1 MVGSTKRVPKGKWT
15 DAEIQIMVDNLE
27 LPTAEITQLLN
38 LEGYDRTESAVKY
51 KFCVMH
57 LGRMRQEREKVGR
70 KHKVNW
76 SDEEIQILTEHEGA
90 AVPELVRM
98 LAEHGYTRTEKAVR
112 WKLAFLGL
120 KVDGE
125 YLSAYRKTLCWTC
138 KHSHALGC
146 PWHRCF
152 RPIKGWKVI
161 ETQYT
166 YPTKQYKGYTVID
179 CPLYEVDK
187 DGH

>member
-15 DAEIQIMVDNLE
+15 DPELQIMRDNLE
-27 LPTAEITQLLN
+27 RQTKEITEILN
-38 LEGYDRTESAVKY
+38 ASGFDRTYSAVKS
-51 KFCVMH
+51 KFLEMR
-57 LGRMRQEREKVGR
+57 LGKKRIPAEKKGR
-70 KHKVNW
+70 TRKKLW
-76 SDEEIQILTEHEGA
+76 TDDEEQIVISGEGKTVA
-90 AVPELVRM
+90 ELVEE
-98 LAEHGYTRTEKAVR
+98 LKEHGYIRTAKAVR
-112 WKLAFLGL
+112 WKLASLGL
-120 KVDGE
+120 KVDGQ
-125 YLSAYRKTLCWTC
+125 YLGAWRKTLCWSC

-152 RPIKGWKVI
+152 RPIKGWKAI

-166 YPTKQYKGYTVID
+166 YPTKQYKGYTVIE